1 MYDEV
6 LFMKEIVYGEIRLRL
21 SDYMEKHN
29 ISINQLAYR
38 AEMQRTQL
46 KQYMKN
52 DVQRIDLNVMSRL
65 CYALDCDLFDLLEYL
80 PPNG

>member
-1 MYDEV
+1 
-6 LFMKEIVYGEIRLRL
+6 MKEIVYGEIRLRL